1 MKDLENILNYVQLS
15 DNIATSGQPKANQF
29 KLIANYGYASIINLA
44 MEEAHNAIPNESK
57 LLESLGI
64 SYIHIPVPF
73 ACPTTTHFQ
82 EFVKILKSLEG
93 QKVWIHCAMNYRVSA
108 FMYLYL
114 KQAKGLPDSEAK
126 SPMFER
132 WKPDKIWSKFMLV
145 NHTIP
150 D

>member
-1 MKDLENILNYVQLS
+1 MNLKDILNYVQLS

-29 KLIANYGYASIINLA
+29 KLIANHGYGSIINLA
-44 MEEAHNAIPNESK
+44 MKDSHNAIPNESK
-57 LLESLGI
+57 LLDSLGI
-64 SYIHIPVPF
+64 SYFHIPIPF
-73 ACPTTTHFQ
+73 DSPSTKHFQ
-82 EFVKILKSLEG
+82 DFVKILRSLEG

-114 KQAKGLPDSEAK
+114 RQVQGLPDREAK

-145 NHTIP
+145 DHTNL